1 MDLVHS
7 WGVELAVYL
16 QTQHSGYQDV
26 FNVASTVADLHTTFF
41 FFFPIWFHLR
51 RDTALRLIWVA
62 VLGDW
67 LNLVLKWYGG
77 GPAGTGGRPGDERV
91 SVLIALVSPWQGS
104 VWGEAVLV
112 GSGDPLLRSRTE
124 TGSAAVPHHLRDRT
138 RYSSEQSELSPGA
151 RVVQGTTN
159 PEA

>member
-51 RDTALRLIWVA
+51 RDAALRLIWVA

-77 GPAGTGGRPGDERV
+77 AGGDRRKARRRESVCSYCARLPLAGFCLGRGRTGGFGRPAFTEQDRGRV
-91 SVLIALVSPWQGS
+91 CSSSPSPARPDQVRFRAVRAESGGS
-104 VWGEAVLV
+104 C
-112 GSGDPLLRSRTE
+112 
-124 TGSAAVPHHLRDRT
+124 
-138 RYSSEQSELSPGA
+138 GA
-151 RVVQGTTN
+151 GN
-159 PEA
+159 Y

>member
-1 MDLVHS
+1 MDLLHS

-16 QTQHSGYQDV
+16 QTSYSGYQDA
-26 FNVASTVADLHTTFF
+26 FNVASTVADLHTAFF

-67 LNLVLKWYGG
+67 LNLVLKWYKRTEGYHLK
-77 GPAGTGGRPGDERV
+77 AKRPE
-91 SVLIALVSPWQGS
+91 STCIYCACLSPWQGS

-112 GSGDPLLRSRTE
+112 GSRDPVLWSRTE
-124 TGSAAVPHHLRDRT
+124 TGSAAVSYHL
-138 RYSSEQSELSPGA
+138 
-151 RVVQGTTN
+151 
-159 PEA
+159 